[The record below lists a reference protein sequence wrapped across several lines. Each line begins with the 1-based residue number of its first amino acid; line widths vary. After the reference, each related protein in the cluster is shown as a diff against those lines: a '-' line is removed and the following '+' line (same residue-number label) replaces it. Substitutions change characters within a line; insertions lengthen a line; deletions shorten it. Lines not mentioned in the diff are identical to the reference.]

1 MSTKLKVLVVVL
13 SIVIIGSVMLLLSRS
28 AGEFQAAFNAEFL
41 TRPDGYSG
49 LIRHYEF
56 NFPVEPKQMDSG
68 LMYRA
73 LYDGAVDIID
83 GFSTDGRIPAYNLF
97 VLGDDKDFFPPYY
110 AAPIIRRECL
120 EKLPQLKGILERLAG
135 KISNERMQ
143 SLNFEVDEGG
153 KKAEDVAREFLLS
166 AGLIGKNCKA
176 GSGSVGSIVIGSKEF
191 TEQEI
196 LGQIM
201 AILIECNSN
210 IEVIRKLNL
219 GSTMICLTA
228 IKAGDLDLYA
238 EYTGTGLVSILKERV
253 INDPD
258 RAYNRVKK
266 EFRKRYNLLW
276 LKPFG
281 FDNTYT
287 LTMRKG
293 HAKRLKI
300 ETISDLAK
308 YLKNNRRRK

>member
-1 MSTKLKVLVVVL
+1 MSTKVKVLVVVL
-13 SIVIIGSVMLLLSRS
+13 SIVIIGFIMLLLSRS
-28 AGEFQAAFNAEFL
+28 TGEFQAAFNAEFL

-97 VLGDDKDFFPPYY
+97 VLEDDKNFFPPYY

-120 EKLPQLKGILERLAG
+120 EKLPHLKGILERLAG
-135 KISNERMQ
+135 KINNESMQ

-166 AGLIGKNCKA
+166 AGLIDKNCNP
-176 GSGSVGSIVIGSKEF
+176 GSGSEGSIVIGSKEF

-196 LGQIM
+196 LGELM

-228 IKAGDLDLYA
+228 LKAGDLDLYA
-238 EYTGTGLVSILKERV
+238 EYTGTGLVSILKERA

-266 EFRKRYNLLW
+266 EFRKRFNLLW

-281 FDNTYT
+281 FNNTYT

-293 HAKRLKI
+293 HAEKLKI
-300 ETISDLAK
+300 KTISDLAK
-308 YLKNNRRRK
+308 YLKNNRKRK

>member
-1 MSTKLKVLVVVL
+1 MFIVVL
-13 SIVIIGSVMLLLSRS
+13 SIVIIGSIMLLLRRS
-28 AGEFQAAFNAEFL
+28 AVEFQAAFNAEFL

-73 LYDGAVDIID
+73 LSDGAVDIID

-97 VLGDDKDFFPPYY
+97 VLEDDRCFFPPYY

-153 KKAEDVAREFLLS
+153 KKVEDVAREFLLS
-166 AGLIGKNCKA
+166 AGLIDKNCKP
-176 GSGSVGSIVIGSKEF
+176 GSGSKGRIVLGSKEF

-219 GSTMICLTA
+219 GSTMICFTA
-228 IKAGDLDLYA
+228 LRAGDLDLYA
-238 EYTGTGLVSILKERV
+238 EYTGTGLVNILKERA

-258 RAYNRVKK
+258 RAYKKVKR
-266 EFRKRYNLLW
+266 EFKKRYNLLW

-281 FDNTYT
+281 FNNTYT

-293 HAKRLKI
+293 HAEKLRIK
-300 ETISDLAK
+300 TISDLAE
-308 YLKNNRRRK
+308 YLKNNRKRK

>member
-1 MSTKLKVLVVVL
+1 MLFLNRST
-13 SIVIIGSVMLLLSRS
+13 
-28 AGEFQAAFNAEFL
+28 GEFQAAFNAEFL

-49 LIRHYEF
+49 LIRHYDF

-73 LYDGAVDIID
+73 IYDGSVDIID

-97 VLGDDKDFFPPYY
+97 VLEDDKNFFPPYY
-110 AAPIIRRECL
+110 AAPLIRRDCL
-120 EKLPQLKGILERLAG
+120 ERLPQLKGILERLEG
-135 KISNERMQ
+135 RMSNARMQ
-143 SLNFEVDEGG
+143 SLNFEVDERG

-166 AGLIGKNCKA
+166 AGLIDENCKA
-176 GSGSVGSIVIGSKEF
+176 EGSEGSIVIGSKEF

-201 AILIECNSN
+201 AILIECNSS

-219 GSTMICLTA
+219 GSTMICFTA
-228 IKAGDLDLYA
+228 LEAGDLDHYA
-238 EYTGTGLVSILKERV
+238 EYTGTGLVNILKERV
-253 INDPD
+253 INNPD
-258 RAYNRVKK
+258 KAYQKVKR
-266 EFRKRYNLLW
+266 EFRRRYNLIW

-281 FDNTYT
+281 FNNTYT

-293 HAKRLKI
+293 HAERLKI
-300 ETISDLAK
+300 KTVSDLAK
-308 YLKNNRRRK
+308 YLKNNSKRK